1 MENTEYNG
9 IVYFEKK
16 KDVLSIYYSAY
27 IQSNKGM
34 AIIAYILFF
43 IPLIAAK
50 DSKFA
55 WYHANQ
61 GLTLLLAAVIL
72 NVVLGI
78 IPIIGWILLP
88 LANLGVLVLAILGI
102 VAAAQGQVKPLPI
115 IGGYTLLK

>member
-1 MENTEYNG
+1 MY
-9 IVYFEKK
+9 
-16 KDVLSIYYSAY
+16 DSAD

-61 GLTLLLAAVIL
+61 GLTLLLTAVIL

-88 LANLGVLVLAILGI
+88 LANLGVFVLAILGI

>member
-1 MENTEYNG
+1 MYDST
-9 IVYFEKK
+9 
-16 KDVLSIYYSAY
+16 D

-55 WYHANQ
+55 MYHANQ
-61 GLTLLLAAVIL
+61 GLTLFLAAVIL

-88 LANLGVLVLAILGI
+88 LANLALFIFAILGI
-102 VAAAQGQVKPLPI
+102 VAAAQGQVKPLPV

>member
-1 MENTEYNG
+1 MYDSTDIHN
-9 IVYFEKK
+9 
-16 KDVLSIYYSAY
+16 
-27 IQSNKGM
+27 NKGM
-34 AIIAYILFF
+34 AILAYILFF

-61 GLTLLLAAVIL
+61 GLTLFLVMIIL
-72 NVVLGI
+72 NVVLSM
-78 IPIIGWILLP
+78 IPFLGFILLP
-88 LANLGVLVLAILGI
+88 FVNLGLVILAVLGI

>member
-1 MENTEYNG
+1 MYDST
-9 IVYFEKK
+9 
-16 KDVLSIYYSAY
+16 D

-34 AIIAYILFF
+34 AILAYILFF

-50 DSKFA
+50 ESKFA

-61 GLTLLLAAVIL
+61 GLTLFLSWVIV

-78 IPIIGWILLP
+78 IPFIGWILQP
-88 LANLGVLVLAILGI
+88 IANLALVILAVLGI

-115 IGGYTLLK
+115 IGSYTLLK